1 MDVNKRG
8 GMKAAVCREF
18 GGPLTIEEV
27 TLRETRKHEVLVKI
41 LACAVCHSDIS
52 FMEGAWGGSLPAV
65 YGHEAS
71 GEILEVGD
79 GVEDYSVGD
88 KVLVTL
94 IRACSECISCKKQA
108 PVICEEPYD
117 RMAQSPITGN
127 DGPFE
132 HGLSTGAFAEM
143 ALVHY
148 SQIQKIPSY
157 LSSDVAALL
166 SCGVITGFGAVQ
178 NTAQIE
184 KGSVVAVVGVGGVGL
199 NSIQG
204 ARICGAE
211 RIIAVDIDESR
222 LEQAREFGATDV
234 VLADKTSHRTIRKLT
249 GGRGVDYT
257 FITVGA
263 GIAYNSAFKYL
274 APKGEV
280 IAVGMPP
287 SDVVANWVPVNLAYM
302 GQSIRGS
309 KMGDAV
315 LSKDIPFLIDL
326 YEKGE
331 LLLDELITGTFPLE
345 QINEAIEEV
354 KLGKVRRNVIV
365 FD

>member
-1 MDVNKRG
+1 
-8 GMKAAVCREF
+8 MKAAVCREF

-27 TLRETRKHEVLVKI
+27 SLRETSKGEVLVKI

-52 FMEGAWGGSLPAV
+52 FMEGDWGGSLPAV
-65 YGHEAS
+65 YGHEAA
-71 GEILEVGD
+71 GEILEVGE
-79 GVEDYSVGD
+79 GVANYRVGD

-94 IRACSECISCKKQA
+94 IRSCSECISCKKHSPA
-108 PVICEEPYD
+108 TCEEPYD
-117 RMAQSPITGN
+117 RFDQSPIIGK
-127 DGPFE
+127 DGTFE

-148 SQIQKIPSY
+148 SQIQKLPT
-157 LSSDVAALL
+157 DVSPTVASLL
-166 SCGVITGFGAVQ
+166 SCGVITGFGAVK
-178 NTAQIE
+178 NTAQMV
-184 KGSVVAVVGVGGVGL
+184 KGSSVAVVGVGGVGL

-204 ARICGAE
+204 ARICGADK
-211 RIIAVDIDESR
+211 IIAVDIDTTR
-222 LEQAREFGATDV
+222 LEQAREFGATDF
-234 VLADKTSHRTIRKLT
+234 VLANQTSHRAIRKMT

-263 GIAYNSAFKYL
+263 GIAYNTSFKYL

-287 SDVVANWVPVNLAYM
+287 SDLVAKWSPVNLAYM
-302 GQSIRGS
+302 GQTIRGS
-309 KMGDAV
+309 KMGDTV
-315 LSKDIPFLIDL
+315 LERDIPYLIEL
-326 YEKGE
+326 YKKGE
-331 LLLDELITGTFPLE
+331 LLLDELITGTFPLT

-365 FD
+365 FE

>member
-1 MDVNKRG
+1 
-8 GMKAAVCREF
+8 MKAAVCREF

-27 TLRETRKHEVLVKI
+27 SLRETRKGEVLVKI

-65 YGHEAS
+65 YGHEGA
-71 GEILEVGD
+71 GEILEVGE
-79 GVEDYSVGD
+79 GVEGYRVGD

-94 IRACSECISCKKQA
+94 IRSCSECISCKKQA
-108 PVICEEPYD
+108 PFICEEPYD
-117 RMAQSPITGN
+117 RLAQSPITGS
-127 DGPFE
+127 DGQFE
-132 HGLSTGAFAEM
+132 HGLSTGAFAER
-143 ALVHY
+143 ALIHH
-148 SQIQKIPSY
+148 SQIQLIPPD
-157 LSSDVAALL
+157 LSPDVAALL

-178 NTAQIE
+178 NTAKME
-184 KGSVVAVVGVGGVGL
+184 PGSSVAIVGAGGVGL

-204 ARICGAE
+204 ARVGGAK
-211 RIIAVDIDESR
+211 RIIAVDIDNNK
-222 LEQAREFGATDV
+222 LEQAREFGATDT
-234 VLADKTSHRTIRKLT
+234 VLADKTSHRSIRKLT

-287 SDVVANWVPVNLAYM
+287 SDVVANWIPVNLAYM

-309 KMGDAV
+309 KMGDTV
-315 LSKDIPFLIDL
+315 LSRDIPYLIDL
-326 YEKGE
+326 YQKGD
-331 LLLDELITGTFPLE
+331 LLLDELITGRFPLNH
-345 QINEAIEEV
+345 INEAIEEV